1 MASFRAFRIHKT
13 DGRIQGRFDTVTLDD
28 LTAGDVVVK
37 VRYSTINYKDALG
50 ATGRSPILRKYP
62 LAGGIDLAGE
72 VVSSADPRFQPGQ
85 PVLVNGCGLSETQ
98 DGGYSE
104 YARLQGDWV
113 VPVPAGLTLADTMKI
128 GTAGFTAALAV
139 HRMEQ
144 NGQAPSQGPILV
156 NGATGGVGSL
166 AIDMLAGRGYEVVA
180 LSGKADADAYLKD
193 IGAARILRRQE
204 LNLGSKPMESPLWAG
219 AVDNLGGD
227 VLTWLTRTVQPWGN
241 IASIG
246 LAASHELHT
255 TVMPFILR
263 GVSLR
268 GINSVVVPRELRL
281 AVWQRLASD
290 LKPRHLDRICTKT
303 VDFDAL
309 PAQFEAYVQGQVTGR
324 TLVRIA

>member
-1 MASFRAFRIHKT
+1 MQAFRAYRIHRN
-13 DGRIQGRFDTVTLDD
+13 DGRIAARFDTVTLDD
-28 LTAGDVVVK
+28 LTPGEVVVK
-37 VRYSTINYKDALG
+37 VHYSTINFKDALA
-50 ATGRSPILRKYP
+50 ATGKSPILRKYP

-72 VVSSADPRFQPGQ
+72 VVSSGDARFTPGQ

-113 VPVPAGLTLADTMKI
+113 IPVPAGLSLGDTMKI
-128 GTAGFTAALAV
+128 GTAGFTAALAI

-144 NGQAPSQGPILV
+144 NGQKPSNGPILV

-180 LSGKADADAYLKD
+180 LSGKADADDYLKA
-193 IGAARILRRQE
+193 IGAARILRRQD
-204 LNLGSKPMESPLWAG
+204 LNLGSKPLEAVQWAG
-219 AVDNLGGD
+219 AIDNLGGD
-227 VLTWLTRTVQPWGN
+227 VLTWLTRTVDFWGN

-263 GVSLR
+263 GVNLL
-268 GINSVVVPRELRL
+268 GINSVSTPRDVRL
-281 AVWQRLASD
+281 AVWNRLATD
-290 LKPRHLDRICTKT
+290 LKPARLDRICHKT
-303 VDFDAL
+303 VRFDDL
-309 PAQFEAYVQGQVTGR
+309 PGQFDDYIQGKVTGR
-324 TLVRIA
+324 ALVAIA